1 VIDSTRVFS
10 EVELRG
16 PLLIL
21 PAVLVRRG
29 KYSVADPLFVEER
42 RPVLV
47 ARKLRRGAEAGDI
60 VLVNAREKNRSLRG
74 EVTRVIGSSGDPRN
88 VYEALF
94 ASIGTGR
101 RFGRRVEEEAERVA
115 ARSSREPGDRRDL
128 TSLATVTI
136 DGADAKDFDDAIS
149 IEPIERAPEGYRLW
163 VHIADVTH
171 YVEPGGAL
179 DSEAASRG
187 NSVYLPGTV
196 APMLPERLSN
206 DVCSLGPGVE
216 RAAVTVALEVS
227 SEGETRSAQVF
238 RSRIASDARL
248 TYEGV
253 DSFLRGEDLEGTV
266 ETAALIR
273 AAYELSRTLKRRAA
287 RRGKLEL
294 GGAEPEYEVDEEGVP
309 TAARTR
315 RSTPARELIEELMI
329 LANETVA
336 KMLQRR
342 GAARGGLFRVHE
354 SPDKESLEQLAQ
366 RLAAVGVHEEPTLE
380 NLGTIAQ
387 KAKSSAV
394 NYLILRSIPR
404 ALYSPEDSGHYGLAL
419 ENYTHFTSP
428 IRRYSDILVHR
439 ALLGDALPE
448 DALAVAAHVSERE
461 YRSMICERTADQ
473 YTLMWL
479 MRDRVGDV
487 FEGTVVSTT
496 AFGLF
501 VELETGATGLVHVSK
516 LPGWWELE
524 PSGVVLS
531 NDAIGAS
538 YRVGDRVLVELLD
551 VLPLMQRAELRVV
564 KRL

>member
-1 VIDSTRVFS
+1 
-10 EVELRG
+10 
-16 PLLIL
+16 LIL

-74 EVTRVIGSSGDPRN
+74 EVTRVIGPSIDPRN

-94 ASIGTGR
+94 ASVGTSR
-101 RFGRRVEEEAERVA
+101 MFPRKADEEAERV
-115 ARSSREPGDRRDL
+115 GDRDFGERRDL
-128 TSLATVTI
+128 RQLPTVTI

-149 IEPIERAPEGYRLW
+149 VEPAGAGYRVW

-171 YVEPGGAL
+171 YVEPGGSL
-179 DSEAASRG
+179 DGQAAYRG

-196 APMLPERLSN
+196 ASMLPERLSN
-206 DVCSLGPGVE
+206 DVCSLKPHVE
-216 RAAVTVALEVS
+216 RAAVTVEMKVAPD
-227 SEGETRSAQVF
+227 GEARSATVF
-238 RSRIASDARL
+238 RSLIVSDARL
-248 TYEGV
+248 TYDGV
-253 DSFLRGEDLEGTV
+253 DAFLRGEGEVRQG
-266 ETAALIR
+266 ALVR
-273 AAYELSRTLKRRAA
+273 AAYALSRTLKTRAA

-294 GGAEPEYEVDEEGVP
+294 GGREPAYEIDDDGIPVS
-309 TAARTR
+309 ARAR
-315 RSTPARELIEELMI
+315 RSTPARELIEELMV
-329 LANETVA
+329 LANEAVA
-336 KMLQRR
+336 RMLRR
-342 GAARGGLFRVHE
+342 KGRGVFRVHE
-354 SPDKESLEQLAQ
+354 RPDLESLELLAQ
-366 RLAAVGVHEEPTLE
+366 RLAAIGVHEKPTPE
-380 NLGTIAQ
+380 NLGIIAQ
-387 KAKSSAV
+387 RAKSEAV

-404 ALYSPEDSGHYGLAL
+404 ALYSPQPTGHYGLAL
-419 ENYTHFTSP
+419 EDYTHFTSP
-428 IRRYSDILVHR
+428 IRRYADVLVHR
-439 ALLGDALPE
+439 ALLDDEMPA
-448 DALAVAAHVSERE
+448 DLAGVATHISERE
-461 YRSMICERTADQ
+461 YRSMICERTADE

-487 FEGTVVSTT
+487 LEGTVVSTAT
-496 AFGLF
+496 FGLF

-551 VLPLMQRAELRVV
+551 VLPLIQRAELRVV

>member
-1 VIDSTRVFS
+1 LLGIQDRRS
-10 EVELRG
+10 
-16 PLLIL
+16 LLIL

-60 VLVNAREKNRSLRG
+60 VLVSAREKNRSLRG
-74 EVTRVIGSSGDPRN
+74 EVTRVIGPSSDPRN

-94 ASIGTGR
+94 ASIGTSR
-101 RFGRRVEEEAERVA
+101 RFPRKVEEVAEAVA
-115 ARSSREPGDRRDL
+115 GRDL
-128 TSLATVTI
+128 GERQDLLSLPTVTI

-149 IEPIERAPEGYRLW
+149 VERTENGYRLW

-179 DSEAASRG
+179 DGQAAYRA

-196 APMLPERLSN
+196 APMLPERLSA
-206 DVCSLGPGVE
+206 DVCSLRPNVE
-216 RAAVTVALEVS
+216 RAAVTVEMEVTPD
-227 SEGETRSAQVF
+227 GETRSARAY
-238 RSRIASDARL
+238 RSLISSDARL

-253 DSFLRGEDLEGTV
+253 DAFLDGNGEV
-266 ETAALIR
+266 ERPGLIR
-273 AAYELSRTLKRRAA
+273 TAYELSRRLKTRAA

-294 GGAEPEYEVDEEGVP
+294 GGREPDYELDEDGIP
-309 TAARTR
+309 ISARPR

-329 LANETVA
+329 LANVSVA
-336 KMLQRR
+336 RMLRKRR
-342 GAARGGLFRVHE
+342 GGVFRVHE
-354 SPDKESLEQLAQ
+354 RPDIESLELLDQ
-366 RLAAVGVHEEPTLE
+366 RLAAIGIHIEPTPE
-380 NLGTIAQ
+380 DLGTIAQ
-387 KAKSSAV
+387 TAKSDAV

-404 ALYSPEDSGHYGLAL
+404 ALYSPHHSGHYGLAL
-419 ENYTHFTSP
+419 EDYTHFTSP
-428 IRRYSDILVHR
+428 IRRYADVLVHR
-439 ALLGDALPE
+439 ALLGDEPP
-448 DALAVAAHVSERE
+448 DDLAGVAAHISERE
-461 YRSMICERTADQ
+461 YRSMICERTGDE

-479 MRDRVGDV
+479 MQDRIGDV
-487 FEGTVVSTT
+487 LEGTIVSTT

-531 NDAIGAS
+531 NDAIGSS

>member
-1 VIDSTRVFS
+1 
-10 EVELRG
+10 
-16 PLLIL
+16 LIL

-74 EVTRVIGSSGDPRN
+74 EVTRVIGTSNDPRN

-94 ASIGTGR
+94 ASIGTSR
-101 RFGRRVEEEAERVA
+101 RFPRKVEEEAEAVA
-115 ARSSREPGDRRDL
+115 ARAQGDDREDL
-128 TSLATVTI
+128 RHLPTVTI
-136 DGADAKDFDDAIS
+136 DGADARDFDDAIS
-149 IEPIERAPEGYRLW
+149 IQRSGEEGYRLW

-171 YVEPGGAL
+171 YVDPGGAL
-179 DSEAASRG
+179 DEQAAYRG

-196 APMLPERLSN
+196 APMLPQRLSN
-206 DVCSLGPGVE
+206 DVCSLRPAAE
-216 RAAVTVALEVS
+216 RAAVTVEMEVS
-227 SEGETRSAQVF
+227 SDGEARSARVF
-238 RSRIASDARL
+238 RSLIVSDARL
-248 TYEGV
+248 TYEEV
-253 DSFLRGEDLEGTV
+253 DAFLRGEGEV
-266 ETAALIR
+266 EPRGMIQD
-273 AAYELSRTLKRRAA
+273 AYTLSRRLKTRAA

-294 GGAEPEYEVDEEGVP
+294 GGREPEYEIDEDGVP
-309 TAARTR
+309 FAARTR
-315 RSTPARELIEELMI
+315 RSTPARELIEELMV
-329 LANETVA
+329 LANESVA
-336 KMLQRR
+336 KKLRRR
-342 GAARGGLFRVHE
+342 GSGVFRVHE
-354 SPDKESLEQLAQ
+354 RPDAESLEQLRE
-366 RLAAVGVHEEPTLE
+366 RLAAIGVMVEPTPE

-387 KAKSSAV
+387 TAKSDAV

-404 ALYSPEDSGHYGLAL
+404 ALYSPHPTGHFGLAL
-419 ENYTHFTSP
+419 EDYTHFTSP
-428 IRRYSDILVHR
+428 IRRYSDLLVHR
-439 ALLGDALPE
+439 ALLGDEMPE
-448 DALAVAAHVSERE
+448 DPAGVAGHISERE
-461 YRSMICERTADQ
+461 YRSMICERTADE

-479 MRDRVGDV
+479 MRDHVGEV
-487 FEGTVVSTT
+487 MEGTVVSTA

-531 NDAIGAS
+531 NDEIGAS

>member
-1 VIDSTRVFS
+1 M
-10 EVELRG
+10 
-16 PLLIL
+16 IL

-74 EVTRVIGSSGDPRN
+74 EVTRVIGPSGDPRN

-94 ASIGTGR
+94 ASIGTSR
-101 RFGRRVEEEAERVA
+101 TFPRRVEEEAEAVA
-115 ARSSREPGDRRDL
+115 GRDPGERRDL
-128 TSLATVTI
+128 RYLPTVTI

-149 IEPIERAPEGYRLW
+149 VERAGEGYRLW

-171 YVEPGGAL
+171 YVEPGGSL
-179 DSEAASRG
+179 DEQAAYRG

-206 DVCSLGPGVE
+206 DVCSLKPNVE
-216 RAAVTVALEVS
+216 RAAVTVEMEVS
-227 SEGETRSAQVF
+227 PDGETRSATVF
-238 RSRIASDARL
+238 RSLIASDARL

-253 DSFLRGEDLEGTV
+253 DAFLRGEGEVGLPGM
-266 ETAALIR
+266 IR
-273 AAYELSRTLKRRAA
+273 AAYELSRKLKTRAA

-294 GGAEPEYEVDEEGVP
+294 GGREPEYDVDEAGVP
-309 TAARTR
+309 VSASAR
-315 RSTPARELIEELMI
+315 RSTPARELIEELMV
-329 LANETVA
+329 LANESVA
-336 KMLQRR
+336 GMLRRR
-342 GAARGGLFRVHE
+342 GAAGVFRVHE
-354 SPDKESLEQLAQ
+354 RPDEESLGLLAE
-366 RLAAVGVHEEPTLE
+366 RLAAIGVQAEPTPE

-387 KAKSSAV
+387 TAKSDAV

-404 ALYSPEDSGHYGLAL
+404 ALYSPHPTGHYGLAL
-419 ENYTHFTSP
+419 EDYTHFTSP
-428 IRRYSDILVHR
+428 IRRYADVLVHR
-439 ALLGDALPE
+439 ALLGDDLPE
-448 DALAVAAHVSERE
+448 DLAGVAGHISERE
-461 YRSMICERTADQ
+461 YRSMVCERTADE

-479 MRDRVGDV
+479 MQARVGDV
-487 FEGTVVSTT
+487 LEGTIVSTA

-524 PSGVVLS
+524 PNGVVLS
-531 NDAIGAS
+531 NDSIGSS

-551 VLPLMQRAELRVV
+551 VLPLMRRVELRVV